1 MPELTTGQ
9 ALNKALSLIL
19 EQNPTAFI
27 AGEDIGIYGGAFGV
41 TDGLL
46 AQFGEERIKD
56 TPIAEDVIA
65 GLAVGASMTG
75 GKPIVEMQ
83 FSDFIVNAMDPIVN
97 QAAKLHFMYGGS
109 VNVPIIVRGASGAGT
124 GAAAQ
129 HSQSL
134 ESWFCHV
141 PGLKVVTPSNPQN
154 AYDLLLH
161 SFLDPNPIIFMEHKL
176 IYKIKDNL
184 ELNDIPK
191 EPSML
196 GKANIVSEG
205 KDITIVSYSNMVN
218 VAKEAIAAEELQNC
232 SIELIDLQTVSP
244 IDYDTIKTSLKKTKK
259 LLVCQEAPSNS
270 SVGTTVI
277 SKIVESELFQE
288 LEIAPKLVSGLHSP
302 MPSAKHL
309 ELNVIPQVEDITN
322 AVKSML

>member
-1 MPELTTGQ
+1 
-9 ALNKALSLIL
+9 
-19 EQNPTAFI
+19 
-27 AGEDIGIYGGAFGV
+27 
-41 TDGLL
+41 
-46 AQFGEERIKD
+46 
-56 TPIAEDVIA
+56 
-65 GLAVGASMTG
+65 
-75 GKPIVEMQ
+75 
-83 FSDFIVNAMDPIVN
+83 
-97 QAAKLHFMYGGS
+97 
-109 VNVPIIVRGASGAGT
+109 
-124 GAAAQ
+124 
-129 HSQSL
+129 
-134 ESWFCHV
+134 
-141 PGLKVVTPSNPQN
+141 
-154 AYDLLLH
+154 
-161 SFLDPNPIIFMEHKL
+161 MEHKL
-176 IYKIKDNL
+176 IYKIKDYV

-191 EPSML
+191 ESSML

-218 VAKEAIAAEELQNC
+218 ISKEAIVAKELQDY

-277 SKIVESELFQE
+277 SKIVESELFNE
-288 LEIAPKLVSGLHSP
+288 LEIAPKLISGLHSP

>member
-19 EQNPTAFI
+19 EENPTAFI

-161 SFLDPNPIIFMEHKL
+161 SFVDPNPIIFMEHKL
-176 IYKIKDNL
+176 IYKIKGNV

-191 EPSML
+191 ESSML
-196 GKANIVSEG
+196 GKANLIKEG
-205 KDITIVSYSNMVN
+205 NDMTIVAYSNMVN

-244 IDYDTIKTSLKKTKK
+244 IDYDSVKKSLKKTKR

-277 SKIVESELFQE
+277 SKIVESELFHE
-288 LEIAPKLVSGLHSP
+288 LEVAPKLVSGLHSP

-309 ELNVIPQVEDITN
+309 ELNVIPQAEDITN

>member
-19 EQNPTAFI
+19 EENPTAFI

-161 SFLDPNPIIFMEHKL
+161 SFVDPNPIIFMEHKL
-176 IYKIKDNL
+176 IYKIKDNVK
-184 ELNDIPK
+184 LNDIPK
-191 EPSML
+191 ESSML
-196 GKANIVSEG
+196 GKANLIKEG
-205 KDITIVSYSNMVN
+205 NDITIVAYSNMVN
-218 VAKEAIAAEELQNC
+218 VAKEAIAADELLNC

-244 IDYDTIKTSLKKTKK
+244 IDYDAIKNSLKKTKK

-277 SKIVESELFQE
+277 SKIVESELFHE
-288 LEIAPKLVSGLHSP
+288 LEVAPKLVSGLHSP

-309 ELNVIPQVEDITN
+309 ELNVIPQAEDITN

>member
-1 MPELTTGQ
+1 M
-9 ALNKALSLIL
+9 S
-19 EQNPTAFI
+19 
-27 AGEDIGIYGGAFGV
+27 
-41 TDGLL
+41 
-46 AQFGEERIKD
+46 
-56 TPIAEDVIA
+56 
-65 GLAVGASMTG
+65 
-75 GKPIVEMQ
+75 
-83 FSDFIVNAMDPIVN
+83 
-97 QAAKLHFMYGGS
+97 
-109 VNVPIIVRGASGAGT
+109 GASGAGT

-141 PGLKVVTPSNPQN
+141 PGLKVVTPSNPQS

-161 SFLDPNPIIFMEHKL
+161 SFVDPNPIIFMEHKL
-176 IYKIKDNL
+176 IYKIKDKL

-191 EPSML
+191 KSSML

-218 VAKEAIAAEELQNC
+218 VAKEAIGAEELQNC

-309 ELNVIPQVEDITN
+309 ELNVIPQVEDITS